1 MKTGKSLLVLG
12 ILSTFSLSAFAQNRP
27 YYDIDNDRYSR
38 DDLRHD
44 FRDANIRR
52 DMRDYSRHIDICQ
65 DVKEN
70 LVMAQNAYVAESNMS
85 STLNSEVSSLQSQ
98 VNSKRNRLS
107 SLRRSLD
114 NANAEV
120 RRLADLNIRKPE
132 LMNFHASNID
142 SLNREIPKKESL
154 LKRQKEK
161 KDKECKGLTGWMRRS
176 CKNAK
181 KAVKQTE
188 NELNTMISSR
198 NDSTSMI
205 NVLNNLDTAM
215 ANATREANKAEAK
228 LTREQTAV
236 PTLATLE
243 ASLNSATSRRNAQG
257 PALAQ
262 ARTIY
267 GQTAIRA
274 EKCQIMKFE
283 ARKSRVFKQAIV
295 DLAANNGAKCATAM
309 DRIRRIRGYAAKEA
323 MMEAYQMVCNSDVL
337 VRTVVVPAGE

>member
-132 LMNFHASNID
+132 LMNFHDFNASGHLYLFVYVN
-142 SLNREIPKKESL
+142 
-154 LKRQKEK
+154 
-161 KDKECKGLTGWMRRS
+161 
-176 CKNAK
+176 
-181 KAVKQTE
+181 
-188 NELNTMISSR
+188 
-198 NDSTSMI
+198 
-205 NVLNNLDTAM
+205 
-215 ANATREANKAEAK
+215 
-228 LTREQTAV
+228 
-236 PTLATLE
+236 
-243 ASLNSATSRRNAQG
+243 
-257 PALAQ
+257 
-262 ARTIY
+262 
-267 GQTAIRA
+267 
-274 EKCQIMKFE
+274 
-283 ARKSRVFKQAIV
+283 
-295 DLAANNGAKCATAM
+295 
-309 DRIRRIRGYAAKEA
+309 YA
-323 MMEAYQMVCNSDVL
+323 
-337 VRTVVVPAGE
+337 